1 MNGRPPK
8 PADSRRIAATLANPD
23 MRRAYAE
30 IVLGRPLDE
39 VATGLNP
46 ARRKRVLRAILESGL
61 AEMDSEK
68 IVATGAIFKELLTQ
82 HPAPAVAQG
91 VDRFLRPNGMIDRY
105 PANPNDRRDLL
116 FWIAGRTLSF
126 EEILTEPE
134 INERLREFSEDF
146 AVLRRYLVDFEILER
161 SSSGSSY
168 ARVPLEDASA
178 PGIAENEGSFPVEK
192 RS

>member
-8 PADSRRIAATLANPD
+8 PADSRRIAAALANPD

-39 VATGLNP
+39 VAIGLNP
-46 ARRKRVLRAILESGL
+46 TRRKRVLRAILESGL
-61 AEMDSEK
+61 AEMDSK
-68 IVATGAIFKELLTQ
+68 RIIATGAIFKELLAQ
-82 HPAPAVAQG
+82 RPAPAVAQG

-116 FWIAGRTLSF
+116 FWIAERTLSF
-126 EEILTEPE
+126 EEVLTEPE
-134 INERLREFSEDF
+134 INERLGKFSEDF

-168 ARVPLEDASA
+168 ARVPLQAVSA
-178 PGIAENEGSFPVEK
+178 PGIDENEESLPTE
-192 RS
+192 